1 MSKEDYAAV
10 NASDIELANKAP
22 DEVAAAVP
30 AKGARPKL
38 TPNISEHKLS
48 LPELEEALQTNLKTG
63 LTKAE
68 AARRLARDGPNVLTP
83 PKRSPWWW
91 KLLMHVLGG
100 FAILL
105 WIGSILCFVV
115 YSIDS
120 SVENL
125 TLGIVLAVVVVLT
138 GIFSFYQDMKAE
150 KVLAGFM
157 KLTPSLCDVLRD
169 GTTERINA
177 SEIVLGDIVYFE
189 KGNKI
194 PVDVIILSSN
204 GIKVDNSS
212 LTGESEPQ
220 KRGITM
226 TDESPFTS
234 RNVAFYGT
242 NCTEGNGSGVAV
254 RTGDLTAIGMIA
266 DATTKGVK
274 PEALMVAEIDRFVKI
289 ISVIAIVIGVTFLI
303 ISLLSGDD
311 PMQSAIFTIG
321 IIVANVPEGL
331 LATVTLSLTIT
342 AQRMAQKQVLVKNTK
357 TVETLGS
364 VNVICSDKTGTLT
377 QNSMTV
383 RHIIFNSSR
392 VRNTTLGRQF
402 TDESL
407 EEGALD
413 KKNKLNEKSKLRAG
427 LNDPNK
433 KENENIQFQQ
443 GPDWQTGIHPV
454 SKEGTI
460 SSRMK
465 SSAELYTLLDCGAL
479 CNHALFAP
487 GQKELPIYKRSTTSD
502 PSEGAILRFCHS
514 YVSVYELR
522 EEHPEVA
529 CIPFTSAA
537 KWMATIHKEQQ
548 GHRIIIKGAPERVLE
563 RCSTHGDDNAP
574 LTEAIRQDIEEAN
587 KEVAENGERV
597 MAFGELWLPDIP
609 HGFEFNTDEGS
620 YNFPVTGL
628 RFAGVMSM
636 EDPPR
641 LEVPAAVKSCHEA
654 GIKVVMVTGDHPLT
668 ARNIATQVG
677 IIRPELDANH
687 RKAALFHCSDA
698 PEVRRDPTCRSVV
711 VTGSELDNF
720 EKEDWDYVLSRD
732 DIVFARTLP
741 TQKQTIVANFQE
753 KGAVVAVTGDGVND
767 APALKKADVGIAMGS
782 GSQVSHDAADMIL
795 MDDNFASIVRGIEE
809 GRLIFVN
816 LKKSIAYTL
825 TSNIPEIAPYLLQI
839 IMRIPVALSTIM
851 ILCIDLG
858 TDLVPAISFSY
869 ETPESD
875 IMKVPPRDR
884 KVNKLVTWQLI
895 SWSYLQIGI
904 IQAFAAYTTYF
915 YVFQHYGDFSSSNL
929 ISSRYGNDWVDDN
942 DDDYT
947 SANCPIRND
956 SDECVWFDERMTL
969 QRRAQT
975 AFLASIII
983 MQIGCGFACKTR
995 LMSLFTHGLEN
1006 MVLSFGM
1013 LTEVILIVLLVYA
1026 PFLNYT
1032 FGTRPIG
1039 ATEWFIA
1046 LPFAFFLVFYD
1057 ECRKYIFRTYGPNTW
1072 FYKNFY
1078 Y

>member
-1 MSKEDYAAV
+1 
-10 NASDIELANKAP
+10 
-22 DEVAAAVP
+22 
-30 AKGARPKL
+30 
-38 TPNISEHKLS
+38 
-48 LPELEEALQTNLKTG
+48 
-63 LTKAE
+63 
-68 AARRLARDGPNVLTP
+68 
-83 PKRSPWWW
+83 
-91 KLLMHVLGG
+91 
-100 FAILL
+100 
-105 WIGSILCFVV
+105 
-115 YSIDS
+115 
-120 SVENL
+120 
-125 TLGIVLAVVVVLT
+125 
-138 GIFSFYQDMKAE
+138 MKAD
-150 KVLAGFM
+150 KVLEGFM
-157 KLTPSLCDVLRD
+157 KLTPTLCDVLRD

-177 SEIVLGDIVYFE
+177 AEIVIGDIVYFE
-189 KGNKI
+189 KGNKV

-289 ISVIAIVIGVTFLI
+289 ISIIAIAIGVTFLI
-303 ISLLSGDD
+303 ISLLSGDS
-311 PMQSAIFTIG
+311 PFESAIFTIG

-342 AQRMAQKQVLVKNTK
+342 AQRMAQKNVLVKNTK

-383 RHIIFNSSR
+383 RHIIFNSSK
-392 VRNTTLGRQF
+392 VRDTTLGRKF
-402 TDESL
+402 TNDKLKADAL
-407 EEGALD
+407 EAN
-413 KKNKLNEKSKLRAG
+413 NKMNEKAVMRAG
-427 LNDPNK
+427 LSTPGKEANDK
-433 KENENIQFQQ
+433 IQINH

-454 SKEGTI
+454 AKDGSM
-460 SSRMK
+460 SNRMK
-465 SSAELYTLLDCGAL
+465 NSSEMYTLLDCGAL

-514 YVSVYELR
+514 YISVYELR
-522 EEHPEVA
+522 EAHPEVA
-529 CIPFTSAA
+529 CIPFTSQA
-537 KWMATIHKEQQ
+537 KWMATIHKETK

-563 RCSTHGDDNAP
+563 RCSTHGDDNSP
-574 LTEAIRQDIEEAN
+574 LTDEIREDIEEAN

-597 MAFGELWLPDIP
+597 MAFAEMWLPDIP
-609 HGFEFNTDEGS
+609 HGFEFNTDDAES

-641 LEVPAAVKSCHEA
+641 LEVPAAVQSCHDA

-677 IIRPELDANH
+677 IIRPEEDGSN
-687 RKAALFHCSDA
+687 RKAALFHCSDP
-698 PEVRRDPTCRSVV
+698 PEVRRDPKNHAVV

-720 EKEDWDYVLSRD
+720 DKEDWDYVLSRK

-753 KGAVVAVTGDGVND
+753 KGEVVAVTGDGVND

-875 IMKVPPRDR
+875 IMRIPPRDR
-884 KVNKLVTWQLI
+884 VVNKLVTWQLI

-915 YVFQHYGDFSSSNL
+915 YVFKTYGDFSSGRL
-929 ISSRYGNDWVDDN
+929 IMQRYGSAWTDDT
-942 DDDYT
+942 DDDHDD
-947 SANCPIRND
+947 ANCPIKND

-969 QRRAQT
+969 LKRAQT

-1006 MVLSFGM
+1006 LMLSFGM

-1032 FGTRPIG
+1032 FGTRPLG
-1039 ATEWFIA
+1039 ASEWFIA
-1046 LPFAFFLVFYD
+1046 LPFAIFLVFYD
-1057 ECRKYIFRTYGPNTW
+1057 ECRKYVFRTYGNQTW